1 MYNHALAKVVAEGGK
16 LLLGGVL
23 SGEGYESGC
32 YETSYC

>member
-23 SGEGYESGC
+23 LVKVMKVDVM
-32 YETSYC
+32 